1 MTPDSIDT
9 LGDVRAL
16 LANPDL
22 SADQRERAIAIEVEV
37 VERQRLASV
46 EAQAAA
52 RHAEAAEARARA
64 AEKVRVHPATHP
76 GPCPPPGG
84 AWISRGEVERL
95 ASRGVWHLDVDQ
107 TRPDWWPGDVVA
119 PPSRIGA

>member
-1 MTPDSIDT
+1 MTPESIDV

-16 LANPDL
+16 LTNPDL
-22 SADQRERAIAIEVEV
+22 TAEQRLQAVAIEVEA

-84 AWISRGEVERL
+84 AWVSRAEVERL
-95 ASRGVWHLDVDQ
+95 ASRGIWHLDVDQ
-107 TRPDWWPGDVVA
+107 PCPSWWPGHVVA
-119 PPSRIGA
+119 PPSRAGA